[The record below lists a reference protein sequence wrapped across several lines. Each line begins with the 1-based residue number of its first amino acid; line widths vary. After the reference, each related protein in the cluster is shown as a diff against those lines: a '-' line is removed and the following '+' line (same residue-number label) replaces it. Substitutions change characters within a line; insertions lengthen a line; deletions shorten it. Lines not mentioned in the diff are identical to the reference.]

1 MSKPM
6 IIEVPHA
13 LTRDE
18 AKQRLDG
25 GFKHLDKEF
34 RASGLAK
41 MESSWT
47 DYRMKFMAQAMGQVV
62 SGTLDVLDDKV
73 RAEIQV
79 PAFLAM
85 IGGEIKKRLTNEATA
100 LLASE

>member
-1 MSKPM
+1 M

-18 AKQRLDG
+18 AKGRLDG

-41 MESSWT
+41 MEGGWT
-47 DYRMKFMAQAMGQVV
+47 DYRMRFMAQALGQVV
-62 SGTLDVLDDKV
+62 TGTLDVLDDKV
-73 RAEIQV
+73 RAEIQA
-79 PAFLAM
+79 PAYLAM
-85 IGGEIKKRLTNEATA
+85 IGGEIKKRLTRDATA
-100 LLASE
+100 LLASK